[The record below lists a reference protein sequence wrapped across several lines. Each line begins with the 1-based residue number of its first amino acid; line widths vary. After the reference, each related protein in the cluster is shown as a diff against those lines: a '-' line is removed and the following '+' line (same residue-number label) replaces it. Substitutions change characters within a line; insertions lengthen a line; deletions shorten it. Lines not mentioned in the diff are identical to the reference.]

1 MLLFLL
7 FMEECFRKSATLY
20 TQKFNEEIG
29 LFIVALLTNNTF
41 IFIAR
46 TVLTDLSPTT
56 LISPASFCSF
66 YSVIIIIIIIICNNY
81 TDGIWYAKD
90 EQQSLWIKKE
100 TRSTLRE
107 QASRFII
114 IMTLSVPSPQSVM
127 VLAKESDTAWTTT
140 EGRHLKILIGLNN

>member
-1 MLLFLL
+1 MLLLL

-41 IFIAR
+41 LFIAR
-46 TVLTDLSPTT
+46 TVLTDLSPTF
-56 LISPASFCSF
+56 ISPASFCSF

-100 TRSTLRE
+100 TRSTLKE

-114 IMTLSVPSPQSVM
+114 IMTLSVPSPQA
-127 VLAKESDTAWTTT
+127 VLCPGPGQESDTAWTT